1 MSETAQV
8 SAFIDIDPADREPSL
23 DEFRQIVRDFIA
35 KNLPAGWK
43 GIGALEGE
51 ERKRFVTDWRDL
63 TTHERLLTSYW
74 PYEYGGRGLS
84 KLYHLVV
91 AQEFAKNKLP
101 LGRPS
106 DTISVKLL
114 GNTVNLWGTHEQKLE
129 ILPGILTGRDVW
141 AQGYSEPGSGS
152 DLASLRTKAVLR
164 DGQWHIDGQKI
175 WTSNAMNA
183 NKGFMLTRTDPTAS
197 NSKAITMLLIDMD
210 QPGVEVRPIKMV
222 TGAAEFCEVFLTDAV
237 TAEENVLGE
246 VGNGWAVTNSL
257 LTSERGEEAA
267 TNPVLF
273 AQEFERLIALAR
285 ETGADK
291 DPGVRAR
298 IATSYK
304 ELAVMKAMGDR
315 ILEGYVRDGS
325 LGPQASISKLYWSE
339 YHKKVAELG
348 VDLLGIDALTWEGEG
363 PMRWFRTDEPG
374 ARNSSASW
382 LTVFFQNA
390 MSGTIYAGT
399 SEVQRNIIAERA
411 LGLPREPKAVAK

>member
-35 KNLPAGWK
+35 TNLPADWK
-43 GIGALEGE
+43 GIGALEGD
-51 ERKRFVTDWRDL
+51 ERKNFVNEWRTL
-63 TTHERLLTSYW
+63 TTRARLLTSYW

-84 KLYHLVV
+84 KLYHLIV
-91 AQEFAKNKLP
+91 AQEFAKNKVP
-101 LGRPS
+101 VGRPA
-106 DTISVKLL
+106 DTVAIKLL

-129 ILPGILTGRDVW
+129 ILPRILTGEDQW

-175 WTSNAMNA
+175 WTSNAMNC
-183 NKGFMLTRTDPTAS
+183 NKAFMLVRTDPTAP

-210 QPGVEVRPIKMV
+210 QPGVEVRPITMV

-237 TAEENVLGE
+237 TDEANVLGE
-246 VGNGWAVTNSL
+246 IGNGWAVTNSL

-273 AQEFERLIALAR
+273 AQEFERVIALAR

-291 DPGVRAR
+291 DPGARAR
-298 IATSYK
+298 IARSYA

-339 YHKKVAELG
+339 YHKKTAELG

-374 ARNSSASW
+374 ARNSSTSW

-411 LGLPREPKAVAK
+411 LGMPREPKAAAK

>member
-1 MSETAQV
+1 VSETAQV
-8 SAFIDIDPADREPSL
+8 NAFIDIDPADREPSL
-23 DEFRQIVRDFIA
+23 DEFRQIVRDFISE
-35 KNLPAGWK
+35 NLPADWK
-43 GIGALEGE
+43 GVGALEGE
-51 ERKRFVTDWRDL
+51 ERIAFVNGWRDL
-63 TTHERLLTSYW
+63 TTHARLLTSYW

-84 KLYHLVV
+84 KLYHLSV

-106 DTISVKLL
+106 DTIAIKLL
-114 GNTVNLWGTHEQKLE
+114 GNTVNAWGTHEQKLE
-129 ILPGILTGRDVW
+129 YLPRILSGVDVW

-175 WTSNAMNA
+175 WTSNAMNC
-183 NKGFMLTRTDPTAS
+183 NKAFMLVRTDPTAP
-197 NSKAITMLLIDMD
+197 NSKAITMLLIDMH
-210 QPGVEVRPIKMV
+210 QPGVEVRPILN
-222 TGAAEFCEVFLTDAV
+222 GAGSAELCEVFLTDAV
-237 TAEENVLGE
+237 TDEANVLGE
-246 VGNGWAVTNSL
+246 IGNGWAVTNSL

-273 AQEFERLIALAR
+273 AQEFERVIALAR
-285 ETGADK
+285 EVGADRN
-291 DPGVRAR
+291 PGTRAR
-298 IATSYK
+298 IARSYK

-315 ILEGYVRDGS
+315 ILSGYVRDGS

-339 YHKKVAELG
+339 YHKRIAELG

-374 ARNSSASW
+374 ARNSSTSW
-382 LTVFFQNA
+382 LAVFLANA

-399 SEVQRNIIAERA
+399 SEVQRNIISERA
-411 LGLPREPKAVAK
+411 LGMPREPKAPAK